1 MISRSIALVSGLAI
15 CAALAAPP
23 AGSAAARPRISKAEY
38 RDKVYASWLGQC
50 IGNIY
55 GLAHEQ
61 KYFHEPGPSNFP
73 LGYSG
78 RGAQRMRQLNG
89 AFSDDD
95 TDIEY
100 MYLHAMEK
108 YGTEPTYAQ
117 LAEFWL
123 RHVRGDV
130 WLANRAAVGAMR
142 YGYTPPWTGMKDVNP
157 HWFQIDP
164 QLVNEI
170 WAVTAPGMI
179 RYAAGKS
186 AWAARV
192 MSDDWAIQP
201 TVHYGAMYAA
211 AFFERDILKLIETG
225 KAALPAGAKFARTVD
240 DMIALYRK
248 HPADWKAARQESLQ
262 KLYFQEP
269 EATRT
274 ATNANLNGAF
284 SILAL
289 LYGGGDFQMT
299 LDIACAL
306 GFDADNQAA
315 TMAGLLGIIRGTK
328 GLPASL
334 MKPFPDLGWS
344 EPLNDKYFNVTR
356 EGLPDASLKDI
367 ADRMAAQGERVI
379 LGHGGRRIVDQGV
392 ESYEINS
399 GAEFRPPFEF
409 PSGPAPVIET
419 GRRLNHEFLLSGAV
433 EGVQWRVA
441 QGALP
446 RGLGFQNGLLS
457 GATSDRPGEYPLT
470 IEARSQSKSVRRDM
484 TLVVRGENLAPSAV
498 GILAPVQRADLSLRK
513 LLIID
518 TPAALFSDSVEVIR
532 DGRRT
537 GGGATFLSL
546 GGGAGPRSDAYG
558 YEWAEP
564 RRIGLVVFCTG
575 FLEEASGWFTS
586 LNVEYVDEH
595 GAWSAVKNLRSTP
608 EFADGNNPVTKTHF
622 AEYLLRFDPVETR
635 AIRIAGPAGS
645 VRGLVKDPPLF
656 TSISELSV
664 YGADL
669 FK

>member
-1 MISRSIALVSGLAI
+1 MISRSVPIVSGLAI
-15 CAALAAPP
+15 CAALAGHLV
-23 AGSAAARPRISKAEY
+23 AGSAATRPRISKAEY

-61 KYFHEPGPSNFP
+61 KYFHEPGPSSFP
-73 LGYSG
+73 LGYGG

-108 YGTEPTYAQ
+108 HGTEPTYAQ

-123 RHVRGDV
+123 RHVRSEV

-142 YGYTPPWTGMKDVNP
+142 YGYAPPWTGMKEVNP

-192 MSDDWAIQP
+192 MSDDWAVQP

-211 AFFERDILKLIETG
+211 AFFESDILKLIETG
-225 KAALPAGAKFARTVD
+225 KAALPAGAKFAQTVD
-240 DMIALYRK
+240 DMIALHRK
-248 HPADWKAARQESLQ
+248 HPGDWKAARRESLQ

-269 EATRT
+269 ETTRT
-274 ATNANLNGAF
+274 STNANLNGAF

-289 LYGGGDFQMT
+289 LYGGGDFQKT

-328 GLPASL
+328 GLPANL
-334 MKPFPDLGWS
+334 MKPFPELGWK
-344 EPLNDKYFNVTR
+344 EPLNDKYSNVTR
-356 EGLPDASLKDI
+356 DGLPDASLKDI
-367 ADRMAAQGERVI
+367 AERMAAQGEKVI
-379 LGHGGRRIVDQGV
+379 LGHGGRRLVEHGV
-392 ESYEINS
+392 ESYEINA

-419 GRRLNHEFLLSGAV
+419 GRPVNHVFLLSGA
-433 EGVQWRVA
+433 GDDVQWRVA

-446 RGLGFQNGLLS
+446 RGLRFEGGRLS
-457 GATSDRPGEYPLT
+457 GATQDRPGKYRLAL
-470 IEARSQSKSVRRDM
+470 EARSQSKCVRREI
-484 TLVVRGENLAPSAV
+484 TLVVRGENMARSAV
-498 GILAPVQRADLSLRK
+498 RILSPVQRSDLSLRK

-518 TPAALFSDSVEVIR
+518 TPPALFSDSVEVIR

-546 GGGAGPRSDAYG
+546 GGGAGPRSDVYG
-558 YEWAEP
+558 YEWTQP
-564 RRIGLVVFCTG
+564 QRIGLLVFCTG
-575 FLEEASGWFTS
+575 FLEEASGWFTG
-586 LNVEYVDEH
+586 LNVEYRDES
-595 GAWSAVKNLRSTP
+595 GAWNAVKNLRSAP
-608 EFADGNNPVTKTHF
+608 SFADGNDPATKAHF
-622 AEYLLRFDPVETR
+622 AEDLLFFDPVETR
-635 AIRIAGPAGS
+635 AIRITGPVGSAG
-645 VRGLVKDPPLF
+645 GLVKDPPLF

-664 YGADL
+664 YGPMH
-669 FK
+669 